1 MTFTELL
8 ALDQQ
13 GTTRKIKAASRSPG
27 KIAKREDQTARGPEP
42 PAAQSAAPEQ
52 RKAETMI
59 PRYRDIIVPDMVQRL
74 RKAVKHLG
82 KEAATYRFTEEEKE
96 ALADAVYTY
105 GRQKYRTSENE
116 IVRIGINWLL
126 EEYQASGEE
135 SVLHKVLEA
144 LHE

>member
-1 MTFTELL
+1 
-8 ALDQQ
+8 
-13 GTTRKIKAASRSPG
+13 
-27 KIAKREDQTARGPEP
+27 
-42 PAAQSAAPEQ
+42 
-52 RKAETMI
+52 
-59 PRYRDIIVPDMVQRL
+59 MVQRL

-126 EEYQASGEE
+126 EDYQASGEE